1 MNNLS
6 LVLQKAG
13 ARRGGDTVVV
23 AGSRGRDPGS
33 MNNPGVILR
42 LAGREA

>member
-6 LVLQKAG
+6 LVLKKAG
-13 ARRGGDTVVV
+13 RGAEATQWWWRAAE
-23 AGSRGRDPGS
+23 AGHPGS
-33 MNNPGVILR
+33 MNNLGVILR